1 MPRPRKNRKV
11 CHFPQTVSFLPEEEN
26 GNPEP
31 VFLTVDEYESVR
43 LIDHEGFSQEEC
55 AAFMQVARTTAQL
68 IYNRARK
75 KIADALV
82 EGKGLRI
89 EGGEYRLCDGSEET
103 CECGGCKRHRR
114 NP

>member
-1 MPRPRKNRKV
+1 MSRPRKYRKV
-11 CHFPQTVSFLPEEEN
+11 CHFPQTLAFSPEDSPK
-26 GNPEP
+26 GLTP
-31 VFLTVDEYESVR
+31 VILTVDEYESVR

>member
-1 MPRPRKNRKV
+1 MPRPHKCRKGCRM
-11 CHFPQTVSFLPEEEN
+11 PGRREYLPDGEMTDQI
-26 GNPEP
+26 
-31 VFLTVDEYESVR
+31 VILTVDEYESVR